1 MKTVSST
8 ISYKYSTIYTAN
20 IYLIFNSNLFR
31 LSDNTKG
38 TKKFIADICEQLA
51 SVLTF
56 KVYTKEDLAVR
67 VREGK
72 CQGVRKPY
80 IIQNKLFE
88 S

>member
-8 ISYKYSTIYTAN
+8 ICYKYNTIYIAN

-38 TKKFIADICEQLA
+38 TEKFIADICEQLA

-56 KVYTKEDLAVR
+56 KVYTKEDLAVKSAG
-67 VREGK
+67 REMPRSK
-72 CQGVRKPY
+72 ETLYNPEQT
-80 IIQNKLFE
+80 F
-88 S
+88 